1 MNLQSRISR
10 LRRTRLNFMESLIG
24 KHHRSSTL
32 SRHRLWHYVFIT
44 PHILVCS
51 SFLFSGRGVRR
62 FCKGLCSKV
71 DQRVMDLLCI
81 QLMHIFEA
89 YYHALLT
96 SAYRMCSVLQGF
108 NSTIFAYGQ
117 TGSGKTYSIIGGTNT
132 YEERGHSKLACAI
145 N

>member
-1 MNLQSRISR
+1 MHLQPRISR

-32 SRHRLWHYVFIT
+32 SRHRLWHYLFII
-44 PHILVCS
+44 PHNLVCS
-51 SFLFSGRGVRR
+51 LFLFSGRGVRR

-89 YYHALLT
+89 YYHALLRP
-96 SAYRMCSVLQGF
+96 AYRMCSVLQGF
-108 NSTIFAYGQ
+108 NSAIFECAVFCRVL
-117 TGSGKTYSIIGGTNT
+117 TPRFS
-132 YEERGHSKLACAI
+132 RMDRLAVAKHI
-145 N
+145 QL